1 MRWMGIVIW
10 REIVGK
16 EGCKVEEVNE
26 MDGDSDLER
35 DSWIVGKDGLVRWR
49 NGRRLMRWMGIV
61 IWREIVG
68 KEGCKVEEVNEMD
81 GDSDLKRDSWKRG
94 L

>member
-16 EGCKVEEVNE
+16 EGCNVEEVNE
-26 MDGDSDLER
+26 MDGDSDL
-35 DSWIVGKDGLVRWR
+35 
-49 NGRRLMRWMGIV
+49 
-61 IWREIVG
+61 REIVG

>member
-1 MRWMGIVIW
+1 MEKRVVSGDGNEMDGDSDLKRDSWKRGCKVRINEMDGIVIW

-35 DSWIVGKDGLVRWR
+35 DSWK
-49 NGRRLMRWMGIV
+49 RRL
-61 IWREIVG
+61 
-68 KEGCKVEEVNEMD
+68 
-81 GDSDLKRDSWKRG
+81 
-94 L
+94 

>member
-16 EGCKVEEVNE
+16 E
-26 MDGDSDLER
+26 DS
-35 DSWIVGKDGLVRWR
+35 
-49 NGRRLMRWMGIV
+49 
-61 IWREIVG
+61 
-68 KEGCKVEEVNEMD
+68 KVEEVNEMD

-94 L
+94 CKVEEVNEMDGDSDLERDSWKRGL

>member
-26 MDGDSDLER
+26 MDGDSDL
-35 DSWIVGKDGLVRWR
+35 
-49 NGRRLMRWMGIV
+49 
-61 IWREIVG
+61 REIVG
-68 KEGCKVEEVNEMD
+68 KEKRRLMRY
-81 GDSDLKRDSWKRG
+81 GDSDLREVGKEGCSGGGEMGDSDLERDSWKRG

>member
-1 MRWMGIVIW
+1 MRWMGIVIWREIVGKEWEEVVIVEEVNEMDGGIVIW

-35 DSWIVGKDGLVRWR
+35 DSW
-49 NGRRLMRWMGIV
+49 
-61 IWREIVG
+61 
-68 KEGCKVEEVNEMD
+68 
-81 GDSDLKRDSWKRG
+81 KRG

>member
-1 MRWMGIVIW
+1 MGIVIW

-16 EGCKVEEVNE
+16 EGCTVEEVNE
-26 MDGDSDLER
+26 MD
-35 DSWIVGKDGLVRWR
+35 
-49 NGRRLMRWMGIV
+49 GIV

-68 KEGCKVEEVNEMD
+68 KEDSKVEEVNEMD

-94 L
+94 

>member
-1 MRWMGIVIW
+1 MRWIGIVIWREIVGKEGCKVEEVNEMDGIVIW

-35 DSWIVGKDGLVRWR
+35 DSWK
-49 NGRRLMRWMGIV
+49 RRL
-61 IWREIVG
+61 
-68 KEGCKVEEVNEMD
+68 
-81 GDSDLKRDSWKRG
+81 
-94 L
+94 

>member
-35 DSWIVGKDGLVRWR
+35 DSW
-49 NGRRLMRWMGIV
+49 
-61 IWREIVG
+61 
-68 KEGCKVEEVNEMD
+68 KEDSKVEEVNEMD

>member
-16 EGCKVEEVNE
+16 DDSKVEGVNE
-26 MDGDSDLER
+26 MDGD
-35 DSWIVGKDGLVRWR
+35 
-49 NGRRLMRWMGIV
+49 
-61 IWREIVG
+61 
-68 KEGCKVEEVNEMD
+68 C
-81 GDSDLKRDSWKRG
+81 DLKRDSWKRG

>member
-16 EGCKVEEVNE
+16 GVSKAEEVNE

-35 DSWIVGKDGLVRWR
+35 DSW
-49 NGRRLMRWMGIV
+49 
-61 IWREIVG
+61 
-68 KEGCKVEEVNEMD
+68 
-81 GDSDLKRDSWKRG
+81 KRG

>member
-1 MRWMGIVIW
+1 M
-10 REIVGK
+10 
-16 EGCKVEEVNE
+16 EEVNE
-26 MDGDSDLER
+26 MDGDSDL
-35 DSWIVGKDGLVRWR
+35 
-49 NGRRLMRWMGIV
+49 
-61 IWREIVG
+61 REIVG

>member
-35 DSWIVGKDGLVRWR
+35 DSW
-49 NGRRLMRWMGIV
+49 
-61 IWREIVG
+61 
-68 KEGCKVEEVNEMD
+68 KEDSKVEEVKMD
-81 GDSDLKRDSWKRG
+81 GG
-94 L
+94 G

>member
-26 MDGDSDLER
+26 MDGVSDLE
-35 DSWIVGKDGLVRWR
+35 I
-49 NGRRLMRWMGIV
+49 N
-61 IWREIVG
+61 
-68 KEGCKVEEVNEMD
+68 
-81 GDSDLKRDSWKRG
+81 SWKRG

>member
-16 EGCKVEEVNE
+16 EDSKVEEVNE
-26 MDGDSDLER
+26 MD
-35 DSWIVGKDGLVRWR
+35 
-49 NGRRLMRWMGIV
+49 GIV

-68 KEGCKVEEVNEMD
+68 KEDSKVEEVNEMD

-94 L
+94 

>member
-26 MDGDSDLER
+26 MD
-35 DSWIVGKDGLVRWR
+35 V
-49 NGRRLMRWMGIV
+49 
-61 IWREIVG
+61 
-68 KEGCKVEEVNEMD
+68 
-81 GDSDLKRDSWKRG
+81 DSDLKRDSWKRG

>member
-1 MRWMGIVIW
+1 MEEVNEMDGIVIW

-35 DSWIVGKDGLVRWR
+35 DSW
-49 NGRRLMRWMGIV
+49 
-61 IWREIVG
+61 
-68 KEGCKVEEVNEMD
+68 
-81 GDSDLKRDSWKRG
+81 KRG